1 MLNPAFPKRGWPWNP
16 FNLQLLLTL
25 GEGFHGTYFRNIRLC
40 SFTHSFTNARSL
52 DLPKFK
58 NSSIP
63 PQSVHLSEGDTCE
76 VVYKKVNEVRARS
89 ETQHASAKFG
99 SEAAPGIISQTNKQ
113 TNKQKKKPWQTC
125 WEIFSSLCWGFL
137 LSLWCYIH
145 HLATA
150 TLTR

>member
-16 FNLQLLLTL
+16 FNLQLLLTP

-58 NSSIP
+58 NSSIH

-113 TNKQKKKPWQTC
+113 TKTKKK
-125 WEIFSSLCWGFL
+125 
-137 LSLWCYIH
+137 
-145 HLATA
+145 
-150 TLTR
+150 TLTDVLRNIFIIMLRVPIIAVMLHPPFSHCHVD